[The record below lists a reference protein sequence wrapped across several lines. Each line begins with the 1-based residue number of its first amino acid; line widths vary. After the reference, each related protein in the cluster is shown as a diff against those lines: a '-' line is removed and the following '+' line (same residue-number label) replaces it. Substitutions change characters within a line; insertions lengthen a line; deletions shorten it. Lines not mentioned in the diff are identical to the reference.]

1 MEKITINSRETQ
13 RLGREIGAKLKGG
26 EVLALQGD
34 LGAGKTTFIQGLA
47 KGLGIKK
54 TIVSPTFII
63 VRRYPVSGRR
73 HLYHVDLYR
82 LEEEIGKELEN
93 LGLTDEWGR
102 KENIVVIEWADKAR
116 NEIPKSAIWI
126 EFEYVDE
133 HKRKIKTDII

>member
-1 MEKITINSRETQ
+1 M
-13 RLGREIGAKLKGG
+13 
-26 EVLALQGD
+26 LALRGD

-47 KGLGIKK
+47 KGLGIRK

-63 VRRYPVSGRR
+63 VRRYPVSDGRQF
-73 HLYHVDLYR
+73 YHVDLYR
-82 LEEEIGKELEN
+82 LEEGIGKELKN

-116 NEIPKSAIWI
+116 NEIPKNAIWI
-126 EFEYVDE
+126 EFEYLDE

>member
-1 MEKITINSRETQ
+1 M
-13 RLGREIGAKLKGG
+13 GREIGAKLKGG

-63 VRRYPVSGRR
+63 VRRYPVSDGRQF
-73 HLYHVDLYR
+73 YHVDLYR
-82 LEEEIGKELEN
+82 LEEGIGKELEN

-102 KENIVVIEWADKAR
+102 KENIVVIEWADKAI
-116 NEIPKSAIWI
+116 NEIPKNAIWV
-126 EFEYVDE
+126 EFEYLDE